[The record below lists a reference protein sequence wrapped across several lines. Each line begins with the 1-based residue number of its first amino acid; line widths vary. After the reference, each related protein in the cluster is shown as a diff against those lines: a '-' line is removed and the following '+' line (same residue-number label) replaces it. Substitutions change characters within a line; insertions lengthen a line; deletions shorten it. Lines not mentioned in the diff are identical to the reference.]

1 VGMMVDCQSPIGEVF
16 LMWLEHG
23 IGSLISV
30 IVLLACYRFLKKR
43 QRI

>member
-1 VGMMVDCQSPIGEVF
+1 MGMMVDCSSPIGEVV

-23 IGSLISV
+23 IGTLVSV
-30 IVLLACYRFLKKR
+30 VVLFVCYRWLKKR

>member
-1 VGMMVDCQSPIGEVF
+1 MGMMVDCSSPIGEVF

-23 IGSLISV
+23 IGTLLSV
-30 IVLLACYRFLKKR
+30 VVVYFCYRFLKKR

>member
-1 VGMMVDCQSPIGEVF
+1 MMVDCQSPIGEVF

-23 IGSLISV
+23 IGTLISV
-30 IVLLACYRFLKKR
+30 IVLFGCYRFLKKR